1 MKKITIAAEDIE
13 ITAPPEEKTNFTKI
27 MEALKDHPDGLMSHE
42 IYKLTKAD
50 NRRIR
55 EILQML
61 KADGKVKDD
70 KVCRCGRTPI
80 YYL

>member
-13 ITAPPEEKTNFTKI
+13 IIAPQEIKTNFMRIIK
-27 MEALKDHPDGLMSHE
+27 ALKDNPDGLMSQE

-55 EILQML
+55 EILQKL
-61 KADGKVKDD
+61 KADGKVKDN

>member
-1 MKKITIAAEDIE
+1 MKKITIPAEAFVNQPE
-13 ITAPPEEKTNFTKI
+13 IKTNFMRI

-55 EILQML
+55 EVLQML

-80 YYL
+80 YYIL

>member
-1 MKKITIAAEDIE
+1 MKKITISAEE
-13 ITAPPEEKTNFTKI
+13 FVNQPEVKTNSMRI
-27 MEALKDHPDGLMSHE
+27 IEVLKDNPDGLMSHE

-61 KADGKVKDD
+61 KADGKVKDN

-80 YYL
+80 YIYK